1 MDGDDRMAA
10 ADPPP
15 RDAQTAAP
23 SMQPFFMHSDAQA
36 RASMDNIA
44 RMLVHFANRAPPS
57 MLPLHPDRGRAIRIN
72 RAFLTTL
79 RRLRAQ
85 DPDAGDDHND
95 AYGDGGFGA
104 VPASGVAMACLP
116 ERTVG
121 EGDEVMVKKAECA
134 VCLEAY
140 EAGETLRTMPCSH
153 GFHEGCIFG
162 WLRVSRLCPLCRFA
176 MPAESETEE
185 EDGEDGLGTELASLV
200 YKSARRPGPFISS
213 LRAAAFSLKKK
224 RNQMNGDDETYSL
237 MEAVLPQTSSSTSMQ
252 PFFMH
257 SDATEELMNEVFP
270 ALWRRLSRLARPML
284 HGGDHMWSAWTPPR
298 RAHVDGDDGIGIGV
312 DDGGAY
318 GNGGFGAV
326 PASGEAIVGLPERT
340 VGEGEAAEEAECAV
354 CFEGYEAGDALRTM
368 PCSHGFHEG
377 CIFGWLRVSRLCP
390 LCRFAMP
397 AESETEEEDSEDE

>member
-79 RRLRAQ
+79 RRLRAR
-85 DPDAGDDHND
+85 DPDAGDDHSD
-95 AYGDGGFGA
+95 AYGEDGFGT

-185 EDGEDGLGTELASLV
+185 EDGEDGVLV
-200 YKSARRPGPFISS
+200 YKYAPPARPVHLVSAPH
-213 LRAAAFSLKKK
+213 AAALSLKRK
-224 RNQMNGDDETYSL
+224 RNQMNGDGDSYAL
-237 MEAVLPQTSSSTSMQ
+237 MDAVLPQPSSSTSMQ

-257 SDATEELMNEVFP
+257 SDATEELISEVFP

-284 HGGDHMWSAWTPPR
+284 HGGDHVWSAWAPR
-298 RAHVDGDDGIGIGV
+298 RAPVVDGDGIGIGV

-340 VGEGEAAEEAECAV
+340 AGEGEAMRKEECAV
-354 CFEGYEAGDALRTM
+354 CLEGYEDGDALRTM